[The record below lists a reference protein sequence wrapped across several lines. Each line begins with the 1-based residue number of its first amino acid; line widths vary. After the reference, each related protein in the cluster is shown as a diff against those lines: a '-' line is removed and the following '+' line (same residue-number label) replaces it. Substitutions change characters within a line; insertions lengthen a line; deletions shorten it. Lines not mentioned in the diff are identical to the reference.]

1 MAHYFG
7 NGDWLK
13 IADNSVLTLP
23 AGNWSFGGWI
33 KVNSNDIGD
42 TYQKIFEWG
51 VYGASPSCTLYL
63 YGEGATQ
70 AGKGLFRVKDSDG
83 DGDWEYT
90 DGTTFGATRDWQHF
104 LVVRN
109 GTIFTV
115 YLDNVSHGTG
125 DATNMDAVDV
135 AVKSWTFGNRIYN
148 DYDLAEWAMWETA
161 LSSEQRTALL
171 DGVRPTEVGTRP
183 AWYVPML
190 ANLEEEIAG
199 LAVTNSGTTVS
210 EHPPATIFPA
220 VSHVLWAVWPAIGG
234 PYQVSAAALAGSG
247 AVAGHAFSTG
257 TMIGQVNEQ

>member
-13 IADNSVLTLP
+13 IADNSALALP
-23 AGNWSFGGWI
+23 AGNWSLGGWI
-33 KVNSNDIGD
+33 KVNSNDN
-42 TYQKIFEWG
+42 TSFQWIFLWG
-51 VYGASPSCTLYL
+51 NYAATPSCTLGL
-63 YGEGATQ
+63 RGTEAAQ
-70 AGKGLFRVKDSDG
+70 ADNGLFRVYDSDG
-83 DGDWEYT
+83 DNEYEYT
-90 DGTTFGATRDWQHF
+90 DGATFGTTRAWQHF

-109 GTIFTV
+109 GAIFTV
-115 YLDNVSHGTG
+115 YLDNVPHGDG
-125 DATNMDAVDV
+125 DASDIGAVDV
-135 AVKSWTFGNRIYN
+135 AADWTFGNSANN
-148 DYDLAEWAMWETA
+148 DFDLAEWAMWETA
-161 LSSEQRTALL
+161 LSSGQRTALL

-190 ANLEEEIAG
+190 ANLDEEIAG
-199 LAVTNSGTTVS
+199 LTVTNSGTTVS